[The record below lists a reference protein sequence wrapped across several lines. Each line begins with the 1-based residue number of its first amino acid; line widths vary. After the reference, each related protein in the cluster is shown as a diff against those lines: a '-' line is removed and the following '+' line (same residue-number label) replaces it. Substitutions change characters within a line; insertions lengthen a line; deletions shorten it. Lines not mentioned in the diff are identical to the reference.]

1 MTDSGSS
8 PLAFFAA
15 ELKRLRGIA
24 GMTQEQLAEATTYS
38 PALVAAIET
47 CRRIPNE
54 DFATRADKALGTDGI
69 LGRLQ
74 ALVETTAVLP
84 WFRNRVEVERNA
96 AEIREYESYQI
107 PGLLQT
113 ESYAR
118 AVIDAARPM
127 LAKDAIERA
136 VALRMTRQ
144 QILEPD
150 DDLPID
156 QEHTPRLWAIM
167 DEAALNRV
175 VGSPEVMREQR
186 QHLAELAQLPNVTIQ
201 VIANSDGVTCAYGR
215 AFTILTPAS
224 GNGNGAPVVYLED
237 VGSARYVRDRDE
249 VARYALSFDHL
260 RACALNDSKSLALI
274 GGESK

>member
-1 MTDSGSS
+1 MTDSASS
-8 PLAFFAA
+8 PLAFLAA
-15 ELKRLRGIA
+15 ELKRLRGIV

-47 CRRIPNE
+47 CRRIPSD
-54 DFATRADKALGTDGI
+54 DFAARADKALGTDGI
-69 LGRLQ
+69 LARLQ
-74 ALVETTAVLP
+74 ALVEQTSVLP

-113 ESYAR
+113 ENYAR
-118 AVIDAARPM
+118 AVVGAARPM
-127 LAKDAIERA
+127 LAKDAIDRA

-150 DDLPID
+150 EELPID
-156 QEHTPRLWAIM
+156 QEHTPRLWVIM

-175 VGSPEVMREQR
+175 VGSADIMQEQR
-186 QHLAELAQLPNVTIQ
+186 EHLIDLAHLPNITIQ
-201 VIANSDGVTCAYGR
+201 IISNSDGVTCAYGR
-215 AFTILTPAS
+215 AFTILASSSS
-224 GNGNGAPVVYLED
+224 GNSNGSPVVYLED

-249 VARYALSFDHL
+249 VARYSLSFDHL
-260 RACALNDSKSLALI
+260 RACALNDSKSLDLI
-274 GGESK
+274 RG